1 MDSPIAEV
9 PQLFDEVKAR
19 MAIQRAARQGAAT
32 FLLERAQ
39 IDLIE
44 RLETVLRSFDPALD
58 LGTPGGL
65 FATALKRAERVS
77 AIDHVGID
85 HVGEVAPG
93 DPSIAYRRID
103 GPDLKLNAGRYG
115 LIVSGLWLQRV
126 NDVPG
131 ILAQVRRALKPDG
144 LFLAAFVGG
153 DSLAELRDCL
163 LTAESEITG
172 SAALRVFPFVDVR
185 AAGQLL
191 QRAGLALPVTDSEK
205 LTIRYGSFFA
215 LAAEWRAMASG
226 ANLLRRPGTPPL
238 TRRVLFRAAELYA
251 ERHADADGR
260 LRATVEIVWMSGWA
274 PHESQQKPL
283 KPGSAKARLEDALA
297 DIAGTKKRD

>member
-1 MDSPIAEV
+1 MTE
-9 PQLFDEVKAR
+9 
-19 MAIQRAARQGAAT
+19 
-32 FLLERAQ
+32 
-39 IDLIE
+39 
-44 RLETVLRSFDPALD
+44 
-58 LGTPGGL
+58 
-65 FATALKRAERVS
+65 
-77 AIDHVGID
+77 ID

-93 DPSIAYRRID
+93 DTTIRYRKLE
-103 GPDLKLNAGRYG
+103 GTDLQLEAGRYG
-115 LIVSGLWLQRV
+115 LIASGLWLQRV

-131 ILAQVRRALKPDG
+131 ILAQVRRALRPDG

-153 DSLAELRDCL
+153 DSLTELRDCL

-215 LAAEWRAMASG
+215 LAAEWRAMAAS
-226 ANLLRRPGTPPL
+226 ASLLKRPGTPPL
-238 TRRVLFRAAELYA
+238 TRRVLFRAAELYS
-251 ERHADADGR
+251 ERYADADGR
-260 LRATVEIVWMSGWA
+260 LRATIEIVWMSGWA

-283 KPGSAKARLEDALA
+283 KPGSAKARLADALA
-297 DIAGTKKRD
+297 DIAEKKRD

>member
-1 MDSPIAEV
+1 MASSDAEV
-9 PQLFDEVKAR
+9 PQLFDDVKAR

-39 IDLIE
+39 LDLIE
-44 RLETVLRSFDPALD
+44 RLEPVLREFGPALD

-65 FATALKRAERVS
+65 FATALLNAGRVS
-77 AIDHVGID
+77 HMEHLGEIHPGHPAID
-85 HVGEVAPG
+85 
-93 DPSIAYRRID
+93 YRKLN
-103 GPDLKLNAGRYG
+103 GPDLKLEAGRYS

-131 ILAQVRRALKPDG
+131 ILAQIRRALKPDG
-144 LFLAAFVGG
+144 LFLAAFIGG
-153 DSLAELRDCL
+153 DSLNELRDCL

-205 LTIRYGSFFA
+205 LTIRYGGFFA
-215 LAAEWRAMASG
+215 LAADWRAMASS
-226 ANLLRRPGTPPL
+226 ASLLRRPGTPPL
-238 TRRVLFRAAELYA
+238 TRAVLFRAAQLYA
-251 ERHADADGR
+251 ERYADADER
-260 LRATVEIVWMSGWA
+260 LRATMEIVWMSGWA
-274 PHESQQKPL
+274 PHESQQKPM
-283 KPGSAKARLEDALA
+283 KPGSAKAKLADALA
-297 DIAGTKKRD
+297 DIAQKKRD

>member
-1 MDSPIAEV
+1 MASSNAEV

-77 AIDHVGID
+77 AID

-191 QRAGLALPVTDSEK
+191 QRAGLTLPVTDSEK

-215 LAAEWRAMASG
+215 LAAEWRAMASS
-226 ANLLRRPGTPPL
+226 ASLLRRPGTPPL

-260 LRATVEIVWMSGWA
+260 LRANVEIVWMSGWA

-297 DIAGTKKRD
+297 DIASRKKFD

>member
-1 MDSPIAEV
+1 MASSNAEV
-9 PQLFDEVKAR
+9 PQLFDDVKAR

-39 IDLIE
+39 KDLIE
-44 RLETVLRSFDPALD
+44 RLETVLREFDPALD

-65 FATALKRAERVS
+65 FATALKGAGRVTE
-77 AIDHVGID
+77 IDHL
-85 HVGEVAPG
+85 GEVAPG
-93 DPSIAYRRID
+93 DAAIRYRRLE
-103 GPDLKLNAGRYG
+103 GPDLQLEAGRYG
-115 LIVSGLWLQRV
+115 LIASGLWLQRV

-131 ILAQVRRALKPDG
+131 ILAQVRRALRPDG

-153 DSLAELRDCL
+153 DSLTELRDCL
-163 LTAESEITG
+163 LTAESEING

-191 QRAGLALPVTDSEK
+191 QRAGLAIPVTDSEK

-215 LAAEWRAMASG
+215 LAAEWRAMASN
-226 ANLLRRPGTPPL
+226 ASLLRRPGTPPL
-238 TRRVLFRAAELYA
+238 TRRVLFRAAELYS
-251 ERHADADGR
+251 ERYADPDGR

-283 KPGSAKARLEDALA
+283 KPGSAKSRLADALA
-297 DIAGTKKRD
+297 DIAQKKRD

>member
-1 MDSPIAEV
+1 MASSNAEV

-126 NDVPG
+126 NDLPG

-153 DSLAELRDCL
+153 NSLAELRDCL
-163 LTAESEITG
+163 LRAESEITG

-215 LAAEWRAMASG
+215 LAAEWRAMASS
-226 ANLLRRPGTPPL
+226 ASLLRRPGTPPL

-251 ERHADADGR
+251 ERHADTDGR

-297 DIAGTKKRD
+297 DIASRKKFD